1 MSTKTHAVV
10 DAHGATAHIPS
21 QSNIRA
27 RRIVDLKIYR
37 HRNLAG
43 RFFSTIKH
51 LRRIPTRFHKLA
63 RNYLAAVTLASITL
77 WMHHYEPAI

>member
-1 MSTKTHAVV
+1 MSTKTYAVV

-37 HRNLAG
+37 HRNLAE
-43 RFFSTIKH
+43 RFFRKLKH
-51 LRRIPTRFHKLA
+51 LRRIATRFNKLA
-63 RNYLAAVTLASITL
+63 RDYLAAVTLASITL
-77 WMHHYEPAI
+77 WMRHYGPTI